1 MKVEDALALVPQ
13 IKVFIVAH
21 QGKYPSLHSDDQNEK
36 LLAQAQAFLTA
47 QRAKYERMKR
57 EKQTEGK

>member
-13 IKVFIVAH
+13 IKAFIVARN
-21 QGKYPSLHSDDQNEK
+21 GAYPSLHSNDKNEK

-47 QRAKYERMKR
+47 QRAKYEREKLIR
-57 EKQTEGK
+57 EQSHE